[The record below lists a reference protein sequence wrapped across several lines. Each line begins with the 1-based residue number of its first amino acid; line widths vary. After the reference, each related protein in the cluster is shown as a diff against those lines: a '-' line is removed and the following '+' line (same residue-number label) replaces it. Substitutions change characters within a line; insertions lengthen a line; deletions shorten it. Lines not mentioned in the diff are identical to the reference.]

1 MRLDYIINLD
11 SYTWFCV
18 HVIWIL
24 DLKARDEP
32 LRWFAFQGNPGRKV
46 SEISMGSGTSLKD
59 FILLRLW
66 WRPFPAEI
74 LDQSYPSSR
83 PHTAKHF
90 SAGTELSG
98 AVQHMLMVLVIRD
111 DFNDTLMTNSI
122 MVSVHVLQTR
132 HCLMGYSLLCTAI
145 AVVPYLPSSL
155 APASFSF
162 HYCLHSFADPC
173 APHSK
178 HFQPG
183 SSRLW
188 SPPGVTQ
195 PLGWGC
201 GKLLSSASLSSGRA
215 RGHRNRESS
224 CHGLGCTHVH
234 MEHLSE

>member
-1 MRLDYIINLD
+1 ME
-11 SYTWFCV
+11 
-18 HVIWIL
+18 
-24 DLKARDEP
+24 A
-32 LRWFAFQGNPGRKV
+32 
-46 SEISMGSGTSLKD
+46 
-59 FILLRLW
+59 
-66 WRPFPAEI
+66 FPAEI

-98 AVQHMLMVLVIRD
+98 AVQHMLMLLVIRD

-155 APASFSF
+155 ASASFSF

-178 HFQPG
+178 HFQSG

-188 SPPGVTQ
+188 SPPGVMQ
-195 PLGWGC
+195 PVGWGC
-201 GKLLSSASLSSGRA
+201 GKLLSSASLSSGA
-215 RGHRNRESS
+215 QE
-224 CHGLGCTHVH
+224 HGELLPWTGMHTCTYEASVRLDPKHFKDKIFHIWGVRHVIF
-234 MEHLSE
+234 